1 MNLFNQLKAIK
12 VLLVDDD
19 EWIRDSMRL
28 FFEGEGCRLET
39 YETAE
44 EAIKNIKNKK
54 YDVIFVDYKLP
65 GMNGLSFFGLI
76 AGSQPNAL
84 KILITAYGREVVE
97 KANPLNIH
105 DIITKPFTSDDIL
118 KSLNRFFKNHSVNF
132 A

>member
-1 MNLFNQLKAIK
+1 MNLFNQLKAMKI
-12 VLLVDDD
+12 LLVDDD

-44 EAIKNIKNKK
+44 DAINHIKNRK

-65 GMNGLSFFGLI
+65 GMDGLSFLGQI
-76 AGSQPNAL
+76 TRSQASAL
-84 KILITAYGREVVE
+84 KILITAYGQEALE
-97 KANPLNIH
+97 KANHLSIH

-118 KSLNRFFKNHSVNF
+118 KSLNKFFKNHSERFV
-132 A
+132 